1 MPGIKLVKVPS
12 LVGMPVRQVVEQAAL
27 AGLTLQIEGRGLVRS
42 QEPVAGAQVQ
52 SGAQVIVHC
61 AR

>member
-1 MPGIKLVKVPS
+1 
-12 LVGMPVRQVVEQAAL
+12 MPVRQVVEQAAL